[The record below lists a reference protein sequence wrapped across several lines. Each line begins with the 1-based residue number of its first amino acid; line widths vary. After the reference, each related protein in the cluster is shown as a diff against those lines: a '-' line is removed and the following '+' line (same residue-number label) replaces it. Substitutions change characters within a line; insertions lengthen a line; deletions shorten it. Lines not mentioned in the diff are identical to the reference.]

1 MDMSAARGK
10 GTVAI
15 VGGAGAVG
23 SSTAFALMD
32 SGLVGEIVLVDID
45 DERAEGEA
53 MDLDHGAYFTSS
65 VRVRTGDYEDCWD
78 ADVVVVTAGASQNP
92 GETRLELMERNA
104 EIFAEM
110 VPEITAGL
118 NDDAVILVVTNPV
131 DVLAYVT
138 WAVSDLPAERVIG
151 SGTVLDTSRFRH
163 ALSREFDLD
172 PANVHAYVIGEHGD
186 SEVLVWSSANL
197 GGVPF
202 ERYCAHRGV
211 EDVDALK
218 SRIGDDVRNAA
229 YEIIERKGRTNYGVA
244 RSVTATVERILGD
257 DDSILTV
264 STLVDGQHGIED
276 AYLSLPC
283 TVNRGGVRDVL
294 EFDLSEAE
302 QTDLEESAA
311 VIREWLD
318 RLDLDELAAD

>member
-1 MDMSAARGK
+1 MTTGRRK

-23 SSTAFALMD
+23 ASTAFALMD

-53 MDLDHGAYFTSS
+53 MDLNHGAYFTSP
-65 VRVRTGDYEDCWD
+65 VHVRTGDYEDCWD
-78 ADVVVVTAGASQNP
+78 ADVVIVTAGASQDP
-92 GETRLELMERNA
+92 DETRLDLMERNA
-104 EIFAEM
+104 DIFAEM
-110 VPEITAGL
+110 IPQITDGL
-118 NDDAVILVVTNPV
+118 NDDAVLLVVTNPV
-131 DVLAYVT
+131 DVLTYVT
-138 WAVSDLPAERVIG
+138 WRVSDLPAERVLG

-163 ALSREFDLD
+163 VLSREFDLD

-186 SEVLVWSSANL
+186 SEVLVWSSTNL

-202 ERYCAHRGV
+202 ESYCESHGV
-211 EDVDALK
+211 GDVDALK
-218 SRIGDDVRNAA
+218 ADVTAEVRDAA

-244 RSVTATVERILGD
+244 RAVTAIVERVLGG

-264 STLVDGQHGIED
+264 STLVSGQHGVD
-276 AYLSLPC
+276 DVYMSLPC

-294 EFDLSEAE
+294 EFDLTDAE
-302 QTDLEESAA
+302 TAALQESAR
-311 VIREWLD
+311 VIRESID
-318 RLDLDELAAD
+318 RLDLE